1 MNVDMSHTLIP
12 NMLFTEGELHV
23 AGSNPAAL
31 KLESGFRN
39 MRYENAATISI
50 SSMANSASYICI
62 FAQFFAA
69 WLAITP
75 LSWYTM
81 AAMAMIRSAAAAA
94 NGSHDSMLLL
104 KPAAEVRGGI
114 VEVLVELVVEVVVE
128 VEVEV
133 VDVVVEVVVLVLDV
147 ELSNVVEVEVVDVV
161 VDVVVEVVV
170 EVVVV
175 VDVLVL

>member
-1 MNVDMSHTLIP
+1 MSHTLIP

-31 KLESGFRN
+31 KLESGFMN

-81 AAMAMIRSAAAAA
+81 AAMAMTRSAAAAA
-94 NGSHDSMLLL
+94 SGSHDSMLLL
-104 KPAAEVRGGI
+104 KPAAVVIGRI
-114 VEVLVELVVEVVVE
+114 VDVVVEVVVDVVVDVVVLVLDGGLSSV

-133 VDVVVEVVVLVLDV
+133 VDVVVEVVVDV
-147 ELSNVVEVEVVDVV
+147 E
-161 VDVVVEVVV
+161 VEVVV
-170 EVVVV
+170 EVVV
-175 VDVLVL
+175 DVLVL